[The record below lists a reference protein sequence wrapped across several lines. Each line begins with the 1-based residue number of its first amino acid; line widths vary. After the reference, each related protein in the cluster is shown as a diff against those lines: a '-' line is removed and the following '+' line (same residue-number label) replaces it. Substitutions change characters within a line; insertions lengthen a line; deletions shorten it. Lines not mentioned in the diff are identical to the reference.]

1 MAASEHLSPKLFH
14 GTSHY
19 FKDDETITP
28 MNIGSSYSE
37 GLKAFVSTS
46 FEEAQEAAGHRA
58 YKASTL
64 FSPVYEVSPTGDT
77 ERVGDGNIV
86 SSSFAFKPK
95 SIVGWGMNPLI
106 GKK

>member
-19 FKDDETITP
+19 FKDGEAITP
-28 MNIGSSYSE
+28 MSIGASHSK

-46 FEEAQEAAGHRA
+46 LEEAQEVAAHRA
-58 YKASTL
+58 YKANTL
-64 FSPVYEVSPTGDT
+64 FSPVYEVSPTGAT

-86 SSSFAFKPK
+86 SSSFDFKPK
-95 SIVGWGMNPLI
+95 SIVGWGMNSMI
-106 GKK
+106 VKK